1 MTDTNPS
8 GRRPDDWSAAPAP
21 APTGPTAGTAT
32 VAPQSGPDS
41 ARPAPAGTH
50 PAPPAWS
57 GTPAPAPTGRTTP
70 RPPWSWPIVAVAVG
84 LAALLVGGGVGFA
97 VGHAVGGA
105 HGGASFSGPGPG
117 FGPRGQTDSG
127 TDGSGN

>member
-1 MTDTNPS
+1 M
-8 GRRPDDWSAAPAP
+8 
-21 APTGPTAGTAT
+21 
-32 VAPQSGPDS
+32 
-41 ARPAPAGTH
+41 
-50 PAPPAWS
+50 
-57 GTPAPAPTGRTTP
+57 
-70 RPPWSWPIVAVAVG
+70 AVG

-105 HGGASFSGPGPG
+105 HGGASFSGPG